1 MSSDS
6 IKRMDKILVTGCA
19 GLIGFHLSQVLVKNG
34 HRVIGIDNYYTG
46 QKKNIELL
54 QNHNNFEFIEHDVNQ
69 PYDVNVDAIVNLA
82 CPASPVHYQRDP
94 IYTMLTNINGAHN
107 GLQLAK
113 ELNIPILQAS
123 TSEIY
128 GNPAIHP
135 QVESYW
141 GNVNPIGI
149 RSCYDEGKRAAE
161 TLFADFRRNHFV
173 NSKIMRIFN
182 TYGPNMAMNDGR
194 VVSNFIIQALQG
206 QEITMFGAGDQ
217 TRSFCYVGD
226 LVDGM
231 YKFLKTDFEKSG
243 PLNFGNPTETTM
255 LELAKT
261 IIKLTNSPSKIV
273 HKPLPQDDPDRRRPD
288 LSETI
293 ESIGWEPS
301 TSLVDGLTQT
311 IQYFKNEIR

>member
-1 MSSDS
+1 
-6 IKRMDKILVTGCA
+6 
-19 GLIGFHLSQVLVKNG
+19 
-34 HRVIGIDNYYTG
+34 
-46 QKKNIELL
+46 
-54 QNHNNFEFIEHDVNQ
+54 
-69 PYDVNVDAIVNLA
+69 
-82 CPASPVHYQRDP
+82 
-94 IYTMLTNINGAHN
+94 MLTNINGAHN